1 MFVLSYKS
9 RLQTSSLMGV
19 GTIIM
24 FRCDYE
30 ADIDDLLGLYW
41 NNGKGDG
48 NYYSL
53 LGLYWD
59 NGKENGNYYS
69 LLGLYWVMENGN
81 YYSLLG
87 LYWDNGK
94 ENGNYYSIFG
104 FAYSA
109 LASGLSF
116 SPATGLLSSEGVGA
130 EMLSRRGPMFGV

>member
-1 MFVLSYKS
+1 MLVLSYKS
-9 RLQTSSLMGV
+9 RLQTSSLMGI

-30 ADIDDLLGLYW
+30 ADIDDLLELYW
-41 NNGKGDG
+41 NNGKENG
-48 NYYSL
+48 NYCSL

-59 NGKENGNYYS
+59 NGK
-69 LLGLYWVMENGN
+69 ENGN

-94 ENGNYYSIFG
+94 ENGNYYSIFD